1 MILRTPCTK
10 CNGQVLERDGLD
22 GFEQL
27 CLNCGF
33 GQVANIVPTEALAD
47 ESEDYN
53 LRNRS
58 NGMLTKRGLVNR
70 KFKGKGFPKGFHK
83 PVLLNPR
90 QNPRQKV
97 TLEQVESWKKF
108 QGEMEKIAKEAK

>member
-1 MILRTPCTK
+1 MILRIPCTR
-10 CNGQVLERDGLD
+10 CNGQVIDRDGLD

-53 LRNRS
+53 LRNRGS
-58 NGMLTKRGLVNR
+58 GMLTKRGVLNR
-70 KFKGKGFPKGFHK
+70 KYNGFHK
-83 PVLLNPR
+83 PASPNPR
-90 QNPRQKV
+90 QKPRQKV
-97 TLEQVESWKKF
+97 TLEQVETWNRFRDEVVKL
-108 QGEMEKIAKEAK
+108 AKEQEAK